1 MVDDQWELEEPCG
14 LAPLKYRLY
23 LYNGYHIYIYYI
35 IYIHPQFSWSLLLTV
50 VTSA

>member
-14 LAPLKYRLY
+14 LAHLNTDYIY
-23 LYNGYHIYIYYI
+23 TMDIIYIYYI